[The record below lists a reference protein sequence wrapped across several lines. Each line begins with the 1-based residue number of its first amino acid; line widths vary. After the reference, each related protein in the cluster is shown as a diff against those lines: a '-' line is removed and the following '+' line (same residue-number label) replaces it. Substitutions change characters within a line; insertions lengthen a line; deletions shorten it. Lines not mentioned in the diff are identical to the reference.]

1 MDNTSKLAPDASNA
15 KTGIAK
21 WFSLVILLMAQIGTM
36 GDNSGLSVATASLIN
51 ELGASVS
58 DIAFA
63 NAMYPLIAGACMIAG
78 GMLGLIWGGKRLFQV
93 GALLLCL
100 AEIIA
105 AYTDNIQVFIFA
117 ARSLSGFG
125 ASFLIP
131 AVLGLIV
138 GIYTDTK
145 DRAIAFGAV
154 AAAVGVANTAA
165 PLVFGFLI
173 DKFDYRVA
181 FEALAVYFGIVFV
194 LGFAL
199 EKIEKPTVKIKFDF
213 VGTIL
218 VSIGLL
224 AVIVGLLKIS
234 EWGLISPLSPSF
246 HILGISPALPLVL
259 FGIAVLIIFLKWEN
273 QFEIK
278 NGACLMPQSF
288 VKTPQLRDG
297 LYMCGV
303 VFFVLGA
310 YILIGITYC
319 QLVAGYSASNTAI
332 LLIVFSTGMLITS
345 LATPTKFAHVS
356 CRKLCMIGI
365 GFCVLAAISGALGTE
380 LDSVNMI
387 FFGSALFTGLG
398 CGVIA
403 SQASLIVTAAVN
415 QRDATQSG
423 GVQATSRNIG
433 QTIGIAVLGS
443 VLMFSLTN
451 MVKSDAANSDLI
463 SVQTKQQVE
472 QIASIPFLSD
482 KDFTQLIE
490 KNITET
496 KDYPALID
504 INREARKSSAQ
515 LSWLVLAAMCFI
527 SIFTLTKNIP
537 NYSLSKKS

>member
-1 MDNTSKLAPDASNA
+1 MENTSKLAPIDKA
-15 KTGIAK
+15 KTGMAK
-21 WFSLVILLMAQIGTM
+21 WFSLVILLMAQMGTM
-36 GDNSGLSVATASLIN
+36 GDNSGLSVSTASLIN

-78 GMLGLIWGGKRLFQV
+78 GMLGLIWGWKRLFQV

-105 AYTDNIQVFIFA
+105 AYTDNIQIFIFV

-181 FEALAVYFGIVFV
+181 FEALAIYFGMIFI

-213 VGTIL
+213 IGTIL

-224 AVIVGLLKIS
+224 SVIVGLLKIS
-234 EWGLISPLSPSF
+234 EWGLITPLSPSF
-246 HILGISPALPLVL
+246 HILGISPTLPLVL
-259 FGIAVLIIFLKWEN
+259 FGIAILIVFIKWEH
-273 QFEIK
+273 QFELK
-278 NGACLMPQSF
+278 NGACLMPHIY
-288 VKTPQLRDG
+288 KTPQLRDG
-297 LYMCGV
+297 LYMCGM

-319 QLVAGYSASNTAI
+319 QLVAGYSATDTAV
-332 LLIVFSTGMLITS
+332 LLMVFSMGMLITS

-356 CRKLCMIGI
+356 CRKLCMVGI
-365 GFCVLAAISGALGTE
+365 GFCVLASLSGALGTE
-380 LDSVNMI
+380 IDSINKA
-387 FFGSALFTGLG
+387 FFASALFTGLG
-398 CGVIA
+398 CGIIA

-463 SVQTKQQVE
+463 STQTKQQVE
-472 QIASIPFLSD
+472 QISSIPFLSD
-482 KDFTQLIE
+482 KDFTQLVE
-490 KNITET
+490 NNITEK
-496 KDYPALID
+496 KDYPVLVD

-515 LSWLVLAAMCFI
+515 LSWLVLAAMCFM

-537 NYSLSKKS
+537 NYSLINKS

>member
-1 MDNTSKLAPDASNA
+1 MDNTSKLASANKG
-15 KTGIAK
+15 KTGLAK
-21 WFSLVILLMAQIGTM
+21 WLSLVILLMAQVGSM

-63 NAMYPLIAGACMIAG
+63 NAMFPLIAGACMIAG
-78 GMLGLIWGGKRLFQV
+78 GMLGLIWGWKRLFQV

-145 DRAIAFGAV
+145 DRAIAFGAI
-154 AAAVGVANTAA
+154 AAALGVASAAA

-173 DKFDYRVA
+173 DKFNYRVA
-181 FEALAVYFGIVFV
+181 FEALAVWFGLVF
-194 LGFAL
+194 LFGFAL
-199 EKIEKPTVKIKFDF
+199 EKTEKPTIKIRFDF
-213 VGTIL
+213 IGAIL

-224 AVIVGLLKIS
+224 SVIIGLLKIS

-259 FGIAVLIIFLKWEN
+259 CGFVMLAIFLKWEN

-278 NGACLMPQSF
+278 YGACLMPQSF

-303 VFFVLGA
+303 VFLTTGA
-310 YILIGITYC
+310 YVLIGITYC
-319 QLVAGYSASNTAI
+319 QLVAGYSATDTAI
-332 LLIVFSTGMLITS
+332 LLTVFSLGMLVTS
-345 LATPTKFAHVS
+345 LATPIKFGHVS
-356 CRKLCMIGI
+356 CRKLCIIGI
-365 GFCVLAAISGALGTE
+365 SLCTIAAVSGALGTE
-380 LDSVNMI
+380 VDSVTPI

-398 CGVIA
+398 CGIIA

-415 QRDATQSG
+415 QRDAAQSG

-472 QIASIPFLSD
+472 QITSIPFLSD

-490 KNITET
+490 KNITEK
-496 KDYPALID
+496 KDYPALVD

>member
-1 MDNTSKLAPDASNA
+1 MEKTSKLASTGNA

-21 WFSLVILLMAQIGTM
+21 WFSLVILLMAQVGTM

-78 GMLGLIWGGKRLFQV
+78 GMLGLIWGWKRLFQV
-93 GALLLCL
+93 GAVLLCI
-100 AEIIA
+100 AELIA
-105 AYTDNIQVFIFA
+105 AYTDDIQVFIFA

-145 DRAIAFGAV
+145 DRAIAFGSV
-154 AAAVGVANTAA
+154 AAALGVANTAA
-165 PLVFGFLI
+165 PLIFGYLI

-181 FEALAVYFGIVFV
+181 FESLAVWFGVVFV
-194 LGFAL
+194 LGFTL
-199 EKIEKPTVKIKFDF
+199 EKIEKPKIKINFDF
-213 VGTIL
+213 IGTVL
-218 VSIGLL
+218 VSMSLL
-224 AVIVGLLKIS
+224 AIIVGLLKIS
-234 EWGLISPLSPSF
+234 EWGLITPLSSNF
-246 HILGISPALPLVL
+246 HLFGISPALPLVL
-259 FGIAVLIIFLKWEN
+259 FGIGVLFIFLKWESK
-273 QFEIK
+273 FEEK
-278 NGACLMPQSF
+278 HGACLMPQSF
-288 VKTPQLRDG
+288 IKTPQLRDG
-297 LYMCGV
+297 LYMCGM

-319 QLVAGYSASNTAI
+319 QLVAGYSAIDTAM
-332 LLIVFSTGMLITS
+332 LLAVFSLGMLITS
-345 LATPTKFAHVS
+345 LATPTKFSNVS
-356 CRKLCMIGI
+356 CRKLCMVGI
-365 GFCVLAAISGALGTE
+365 GFCVLAALSGALGTE
-380 LDSVNMI
+380 IDSINKI
-387 FFGSALFTGLG
+387 FFVSALFTGIG
-398 CGVIA
+398 CGIIA

-415 QRDATQSG
+415 QQDATQSG
-423 GVQATSRNIG
+423 GVQATSRNVG

-443 VLMFSLTN
+443 VLMFSLTS

-463 SVQTKQQVE
+463 SNQTKQQVE
-472 QIASIPFLSD
+472 QISSIPFLSD
-482 KDFTQLIE
+482 KDFTQLV
-490 KNITET
+490 KTNITE
-496 KDYPALID
+496 KQDYPVLID
-504 INREARKSSAQ
+504 INREARKSAAQ